1 MADVSPLEGCTET
14 CGWVAAVIAV
24 VGFGSFG
31 VPVKSDS
38 ANKVNIDPLVM
49 QTYKGIMCFVLSF
62 TVLWVGVEF
71 SFTPWGIVSGL
82 FWVPGGTAVIY
93 GIRNAGLAL
102 TAGLSSSLIV
112 LVSFTWGIFIFHEPV
127 KSRLV
132 ASLSV
137 LLMLC
142 GIWGMAYF
150 SQPNLP
156 SPNFYYY
163 RKASSDEFEETFVRH
178 SCEHDEPTI
187 YSEVEI
193 AGWQSNRSKL
203 ETTEEHAMLMELPYS
218 KHSNHPLSGKPY
230 KQEFDHEVDHSLRR
244 ISFCGIHCSR
254 RTFGVLCAI
263 FNGAWGGS
271 IMVPMVSVSN
281 NIFHC

>member
-1 MADVSPLEGCTET
+1 
-14 CGWVAAVIAV
+14 
-24 VGFGSFG
+24 
-31 VPVKSDS
+31 
-38 ANKVNIDPLVM
+38 
-49 QTYKGIMCFVLSF
+49 
-62 TVLWVGVEF
+62 
-71 SFTPWGIVSGL
+71 
-82 FWVPGGTAVIY
+82 
-93 GIRNAGLAL
+93 
-102 TAGLSSSLIV
+102 
-112 LVSFTWGIFIFHEPV
+112 
-127 KSRLV
+127 LV

-230 KQEFDHEVDHSLRR
+230 KLEFDHEVDHSLRR

-263 FNGAWGGS
+263 FNGAW
-271 IMVPMVSVSN
+271 VR
-281 NIFHC
+281 